1 MHPTLPIGF
10 ESWTQVLTDWGVG
23 WAYRK
28 AKAPRCLKDRPDLAA
43 PLIVQLGALLRDHL
57 FYHRVREVS
66 ILQLQ
71 VTEPA
76 YAAAGGAPYRKL
88 CCTLEATQHR
98 FFAVYHEADASPE
111 RVARYK
117 AMQQVQSAW
126 TQSRRNLEPLVQQ
139 ARTKVARTYWNAA
152 PLGKV
157 PDTVFA
163 HVPAAS
169 PAALLARIHP
179 AWWGTFFGRIQYRL
193 GHGHLAN
200 GELIA
205 ALPQLRRAARR
216 YKLSAVIDDWRSAHS
231 DDWGWYGEAHYRMLE
246 PRTAKKARELTRW
259 LKTLAPGYLT
269 DPLTRQTL
277 DAQLAE
283 RLAQSDPWQL
293 PVSESHFGM
302 GNWAHGRN

>member
-1 MHPTLPIGF
+1 MC
-10 ESWTQVLTDWGVG
+10 

-28 AKAPRCLKDRPDLAA
+28 AKAPRCLKDHPALAA

-57 FYHRVREVS
+57 YYHRVREVS

-76 YAAAGGAPYRKL
+76 YAAAGGEPYREL
-88 CCTLEATQHR
+88 SRILEAAQDR
-98 FFAVYHEADASPE
+98 FFAVYREADTSPE
-111 RVARYK
+111 RIVRYE
-117 AMQQVQSAW
+117 AMIQVQSAW
-126 TQSRRNLEPLVQQ
+126 DQSRRHLEPIVQQ
-139 ARTKVARTYWNAA
+139 ARTQAARTYWNAA

-163 HVPAAS
+163 HIPASTPAAR
-169 PAALLARIHP
+169 LARIHP

-216 YKLSAVIDDWRSAHS
+216 YKLSAVIDDWRSVHN
-231 DDWGWYGEAHYRMLE
+231 DDWGWYGDAHYRMLE

-259 LKTLAPGYLT
+259 FNTLAPGYLT
-269 DPLTRQTL
+269 DPIKRQTL
-277 DAQLAE
+277 DAQLAD

-293 PVSESHFGM
+293 PVPESHLWM
-302 GNWAHGRN
+302 GNWANGRN